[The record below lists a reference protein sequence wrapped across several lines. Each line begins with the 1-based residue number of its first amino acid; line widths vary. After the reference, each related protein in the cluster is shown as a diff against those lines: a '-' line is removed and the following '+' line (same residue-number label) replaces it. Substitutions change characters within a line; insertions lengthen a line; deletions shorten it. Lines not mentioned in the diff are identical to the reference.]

1 MQRGH
6 FMQQDS
12 RNYPVLENT
21 RLQDAFWAW
30 ERTTWC
36 VLAIILLK
44 RTSLARFVVY
54 AAAAFRAATI

>member
-1 MQRGH
+1 MRE
-6 FMQQDS
+6 QDS

-36 VLAIILLK
+36 VLAIILLIALTGCTD
-44 RTSLARFVVY
+44 R
-54 AAAAFRAATI
+54 